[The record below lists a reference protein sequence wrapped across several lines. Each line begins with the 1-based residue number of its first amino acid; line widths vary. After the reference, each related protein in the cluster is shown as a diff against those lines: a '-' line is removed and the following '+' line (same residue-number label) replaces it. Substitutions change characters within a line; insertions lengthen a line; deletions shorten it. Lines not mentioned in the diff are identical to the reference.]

1 MAQTVL
7 LVDDDAELQ
16 TLTLRFLQRAGYHVT
31 CASNGWDAIREIV
44 VNKPDIVVMD
54 IEMPKLSGLNALD
67 ILRVSRLT
75 EQVPIIVTSA
85 HGDKDT
91 ILRAVQLGADDFI
104 VKPYS
109 FIDLVSRLNVHLFQ
123 LDFAGLS
130 QVLAHLNS
138 PTHQALSGIL
148 TGLDA
153 SRYQDWGAFAT
164 TFSDRELCVL
174 LQQGLTLDQAP
185 LLTEEQA
192 ANQIMV
198 LAKTRTVWKCVWP
211 LPATPSVALRKAA

>member
-1 MAQTVL
+1 MAHVL
-7 LVDDDAELQ
+7 LVDDDIELR
-16 TLTLRFLQRAGYHVT
+16 TLSQKFLQGAGYNVVVVGD
-31 CASNGWDAIREIV
+31 GWDAIREIV

-75 EQVPIIVTSA
+75 DQIPVIVTSG

-109 FIDLVSRLNVHLFQ
+109 YNELVSRIAVHLFQ
-123 LDFAGLS
+123 LDFKTLQA
-130 QVLAHLNS
+130 VLDSLKDIGNQNKPS
-138 PTHQALSGIL
+138 W

-153 SRYQDWGAFAT
+153 SQYQNWGAFTAVHAE
-164 TFSDRELCVL
+164 RELTIL
-174 LQQGLTLDQAP
+174 LQQGVTLDQAVHFNQ
-185 LLTEEQA
+185 EQA
-192 ANQIMV
+192 AHKIMV
-198 LAKTRTVWKCVWP
+198 LAKFRSVWKCVWP
-211 LPATPSVALRKAA
+211 VTAGLAALNKKAS

>member
-1 MAQTVL
+1 MAHVL
-7 LVDDDAELQ
+7 LVDDDVELR
-16 TLTLRFLQRAGYHVT
+16 TLSLKFLQGAGYDVVVVGD
-31 CASNGWDAIREIV
+31 GWDAIREIV

-75 EQVPIIVTSA
+75 DQIPIIVTSG

-109 FIDLVSRLNVHLFQ
+109 YNELVSRIAVHLFQ
-123 LDFAGLS
+123 LDFQTLQTVLAGLKEIGD
-130 QVLAHLNS
+130 QNKPAW
-138 PTHQALSGIL
+138 

-153 SRYQDWGAFAT
+153 SHYQDWGAFTAT
-164 TFSDRELCVL
+164 HGERELTIL
-174 LQQGLTLDQAP
+174 LQQGVTIAQAAA
-185 LLTEEQA
+185 LNQEQA
-192 ANQIMV
+192 AIKIMV
-198 LAKTRTVWKCVWP
+198 LAKFRSVWKCVWP
-211 LPATPSVALRKAA
+211 APAGLAASAKKAA